1 MILRKAL
8 LATAVLEASD
18 RVERKLLG
26 RPPVFDVD
34 KNHLRPLRYLYTPAL
49 TWLQKKLRAPW
60 WAFGPAVALLEL
72 AAFPKWRKR
81 DVPLLF
87 AHSTLFALAAQKL

>member
-1 MILRKAL
+1 MIRKAL
-8 LATAVLEASD
+8 LATLVLEASD
-18 RVERKLLG
+18 RLERKLLG

-34 KNHLRPLRYLYTPAL
+34 KNHLRAVRYLYTPAL
-49 TWLQKKLRAPW
+49 TWLQRKLRAPW
-60 WAFGPAVALLEL
+60 FLFGPAVALLEL
-72 AAFPKWRKR
+72 AAMPKWRKR